1 MKQLLAFLTVCMFSI
16 NTAFAQT
23 AEGGVSATSEL
34 ATRTNSL
41 KVQVLGPENGLITN
55 IAEVLRPGSYAAVLD
70 NLHMLKNGI
79 WSVRDTGW
87 TRERSSDFNSGGEFH
102 AFSTHQDNTSEH
114 FLFAVNGKVYD
125 YNLSTH
131 TETLIYT
138 GTLGTGVQGRGS
150 GVSYSTG
157 YWYWVA
163 GTARPQRWTG
173 TGSTSNASGFPVT
186 IGSYKWDNP
195 SFIEKFYTR
204 LAFACLN
211 SQITGTPTIGYQT
224 VVLSDTD
231 AIAGGSFTTTVPAA
245 ATDAGYISFASRY
258 GYIRGIKRC
267 RIRDGNNTEVLLVGM
282 DRALCVITG
291 SSALDFIG
299 STISD
304 EFGVVG
310 NNTWA
315 QVGDDTYFLATDG
328 IRRLRTNSGD
338 TGFQPELLST
348 GIQDI
353 INRINKDAAYLSWSM
368 YNPKTQELVFWVPID
383 SDTTP
388 KNGIVLNFQKD
399 RKTPVFSTI
408 SQQKLTAGIYFNG
421 QAYGGT
427 SDGYLEK
434 LWTGNDFDGTTINWD
449 FVSAVGKT
457 NSPAQNASSRKF
469 EIITEGGDQQYMAE
483 AYSLTQRADE
493 VTQMKLQYSKAMSV
507 TKPSI
512 TKLGTWA
519 SGSTTSYS
527 QFTDFQPMG
536 SGRFWVCRLKG
547 TGSGDYIDLVG
558 VLFIEQLGGLR
569 Q

>member
-55 IAEVLRPGSYAAVLD
+55 IAEVLRPSSYAAVLD
-70 NLHMLKNGI
+70 NLHMLKQGV

-87 TRERSSDFNSGGEFH
+87 TRHRSSAFNSGASILGFGLH
-102 AFSTHQDNTSEH
+102 VNSSAPPANV
-114 FLFAVNGKVYD
+114 FLFQSGSKLYSYD
-125 YNLSTH
+125 LNTQ
-131 TETLIYT
+131 TETLLYT
-138 GTLGTGVQGRGS
+138 ASSSTAPPCMLSFNQLNLLWTNGDETPRRWPGTGA
-150 GVSYSTG
+150 T
-157 YWYWVA
+157 VA
-163 GTARPQRWTG
+163 LGPFP
-173 TGSTSNASGFPVT
+173 AS
-186 IGSYKWDNP
+186 IGSYSGINKP
-195 SFIEKFYTR
+195 AFLESFANRET
-204 LAFACLN
+204 FARFGALTYGSN
-211 SQITGTPTIGYQT
+211 SNIQYQMVLIATEYGDFT
-224 VVLSDTD
+224 VST
-231 AIAGGSFTTTVPAA
+231 PAA
-245 ATDAGYISFASRY
+245 ATDAGYIAFNSKY
-258 GYIRGIKRC
+258 GTIRGMKTI
-267 RIRDGNNTEVLLVGM
+267 RIRDGENTQVLLV
-282 DRALCVITG
+282 ALDNALGIISGDNALNFTG
-291 SSALDFIG
+291 SII
-299 STISD
+299 ST
-304 EFGVVG
+304 EFGVPS

-315 QVGDDTYFLATDG
+315 QIGDDVYFLASDG
-328 IRRLRTNSGD
+328 IRRLRSIAGD
-338 TGFQPELLST
+338 AGAFTPELVT
-348 GIQDI
+348 RPVQDV
-353 INRINKDAAYLSWSM
+353 INRINWTYASTAWSM

-399 RKTPVFSTI
+399 RNNPVFSTI
-408 SQQKLTAGIYFNG
+408 SQQKLVSGIWYNG
-421 QAYGGT
+421 VAYGGT

-434 LWTGNDFDGTTINWD
+434 LWTGNDYDGTVINWD